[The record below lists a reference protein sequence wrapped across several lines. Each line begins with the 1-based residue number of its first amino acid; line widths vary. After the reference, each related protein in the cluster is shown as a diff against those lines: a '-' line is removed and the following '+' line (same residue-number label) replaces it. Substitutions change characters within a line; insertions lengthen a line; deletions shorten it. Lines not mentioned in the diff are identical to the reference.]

1 MLTRVRMHPKPPL
14 SSPWVNFVTIARFTR
29 RGTLK
34 RRPTHTAVVV
44 LPNEATAFQ
53 AYRLLHYHGISPEN
67 LAIVGEGYSSPERV
81 GLKKPTQIA
90 MQKARGLGFNAA
102 LLGGLLSLTIALVG
116 QVRDLAIVVPVT
128 AVLSGL
134 CGAAIGVVI
143 GYLGEGSTAS
153 IYRHHLNQ
161 GRYLLMMEGP
171 ETLVRWGQEVLSHY
185 SAPSPH

>member
-1 MLTRVRMHPKPPL
+1 
-14 SSPWVNFVTIARFTR
+14 VTIARFLQGATQR
-29 RGTLK
+29 RRSSHL
-34 RRPTHTAVVV
+34 AVVV

-53 AYRLLHYHGISPEN
+53 AYRLLQYHGISPEN

-81 GLKKPTQIA
+81 GLRKPSQIA
-90 MQKARGLGFNAA
+90 MRQARRLA
-102 LLGGLLSLTIALVG
+102 LQSALVG
-116 QVRDLAIVVPVT
+116 TTLGILVSLASQVGLHWFAVGVITGSVSGGCGAIVG
-128 AVLSGL
+128 GL
-134 CGAAIGVVI
+134 I

>member
-1 MLTRVRMHPKPPL
+1 M
-14 SSPWVNFVTIARFTR
+14 TIARFTR
-29 RGTLK
+29 KGTLR

-44 LPNEATAFQ
+44 LPNEATVFQ

-67 LAIVGEGYSSPERV
+67 LAIVGEGYSSPDRV
-81 GLKKPTQIA
+81 GLMKPAQIA
-90 MQKARGLGFNAA
+90 LRKARGLGLNAA
-102 LLGGLLSLTIALVG
+102 VLGGLLSLTIALAG

-128 AVLSGL
+128 GVLSGM
-134 CGAAIGVVI
+134 CGAVVGAVI
-143 GYLGEGSTAS
+143 GYLGEGSTVS